1 MVYGNQIKAACA
13 LKKVKIKDVA
23 EKINECGINCT
34 AKSLSKA
41 INTDI
46 GCIQEYQILSQQRTR
61 HFKATYYGNTIRRRM
76 ARVLRIC
83 RKVHRRGA

>member
-1 MVYGNQIKAACA
+1 MSSGNFRKGEKMVYGNQIKAACA

-41 INTDI
+41 INADV
-46 GCIQEYQILSQQRTR
+46 GCIQEYQIRLLE
-61 HFKATYYGNTIRRRM
+61 KP
-76 ARVLRIC
+76 ARYWR
-83 RKVHRRGA
+83 